1 MELVNP
7 RTGVRHFY
15 EIQGQGGPTVVLIH
29 GWSANHRRFDRLRD
43 LLAQHCRVVCY
54 DHRGHGLSHKTAD
67 LDYGLGAFVLDLL
80 GLLDA
85 LELERPVLAGHSMGG
100 MVALQFARAFPER
113 VSALALLGTA
123 ARVARSPRERGSLL
137 RAAWLCR
144 HAYGFVSLVKDK
156 GKRRR
161 PDIFTDITDPEY
173 APAPA
178 AAGLALM
185 AVAHYDFR
193 EELPHI
199 ATPALAVATP
209 PDDTVPYELTEEMVR
224 LLPNCRLATIPGATH
239 HFITENPQQALDAM
253 LPFIRQF
260 S

>member
-29 GWSANHRRFDRLRD
+29 GWSANHRRFERLRD

-54 DHRGHGLSHKTAD
+54 DHRGHGLSQKHAD
-67 LDYGLGAFVLDLL
+67 LDYGLGALVLDLL

-100 MVALQFARAFPER
+100 MVALQFARAFPQR
-113 VSALALLGTA
+113 VSALVLLGSA
-123 ARVARSPRERGSLL
+123 ARVVRNPRERGSLL

-144 HAYGFVSLVKDK
+144 HSYGFVSLVKDK
-156 GKRRR
+156 GKRKRS
-161 PDIFTDITDPEY
+161 DIFTDIQDPRFT
-173 APAPA
+173 PASA

-185 AVAHYDFR
+185 SVAHYDFR
-193 EELPHI
+193 EELQYI
-199 ATPALAVATP
+199 ATPALAIATP
-209 PDDTVPYELTEEMVR
+209 RDDTVPFELTREMVR
-224 LLPNCRLATIPGATH
+224 MLPNCRLAEIPNATH
-239 HFITENPQQALDAM
+239 HFITENPHQTCDVM
-253 LPFIRQF
+253 IEFIRQF